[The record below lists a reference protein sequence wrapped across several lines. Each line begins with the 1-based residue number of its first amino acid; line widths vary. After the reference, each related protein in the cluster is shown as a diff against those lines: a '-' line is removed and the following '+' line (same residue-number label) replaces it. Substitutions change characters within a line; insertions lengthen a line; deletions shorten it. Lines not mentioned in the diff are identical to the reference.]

1 MKEIC
6 ILGKLQTKY
15 LAPFDKDIEITEE
28 YLKDV
33 ILPINENHNNIS
45 SFTEGKGYFLV

>member
-15 LAPFDKDIEITEE
+15 LAPFDKDIEIVVVKKV
-28 YLKDV
+28 L
-33 ILPINENHNNIS
+33 
-45 SFTEGKGYFLV
+45 